1 MPFDVRMLQEDDAEA
16 AWKLGSLAF
25 GYHAQPMPEKFG
37 ATPGRVTWGVFDES
51 GRLVAKAVDRAQGQW
66 FGGRLVPAS
75 GVAGV
80 AVVPELRR
88 AGLGRIV
95 LTRLL
100 AEARDRGGA
109 ISALF
114 PTTPFPYRR
123 LGWEEVGALTYY
135 TLPTAGLAG
144 AAPAAQGVTL
154 RPATVDDVQSVY
166 DLYDRTARESTGM
179 MERSG
184 PLFDSTPQELL
195 EAFDGL
201 TVAVGPSGSIDGYA
215 SWNRGPGYETTGKIT
230 VFDLITATGEA
241 ASALLSMFAGWASVA
256 PTTALRLAYPDP
268 VLYFVAS
275 SQIRVEKRQPW
286 MLRLVDAA
294 RAVQARGWPGHL
306 DGAVDL
312 ELDDPACPWNAGL
325 HRLVVSGGQARL
337 EPGGTGAV
345 RLDSRGL
352 AVWYA
357 GAASPA
363 VLRRGGLLTGG
374 DSQTDA
380 FLQAATAG
388 PAPVLHDYF

>member
-25 GYHAQPMPEKFG
+25 GYHAQPMPETFG
-37 ATPGRVTWGVFDES
+37 PTPSRVTWGVFDDS
-51 GRLVAKAVDRAQGQW
+51 GRLIAKAVDRDQGQW
-66 FGGRLVPAS
+66 FGGRLVPTS

-100 AEARDRGGA
+100 AEARDRGAA
-109 ISALF
+109 ISTLF

-135 TLPTAGLAG
+135 ALPTAGLA
-144 AAPAAQGVTL
+144 AAGPSPGVTL
-154 RPATVDDVQSVY
+154 RPATIDDVQGVY

-184 PLFDSTPQELL
+184 PLFDTTPEELL
-195 EAFDGL
+195 GAFDGL

-215 SWNRGPGYETTGKIT
+215 TWKRSAGYEATGQLT
-230 VFDLITATGEA
+230 AHDLITATGEA
-241 ASALLSMFAGWASVA
+241 TSTLLSMFGGWASVA
-256 PTTALRLAYPDP
+256 PTTVLRLAYPDP

-275 SQIRVEKRQPW
+275 SQMRVEKRQPW
-286 MLRLVDAA
+286 MLRMVDAA
-294 RAVQARGWPGHL
+294 RAVRARGWPDHL
-306 DGAVDL
+306 EGSVDL
-312 ELDDPACPWNAGL
+312 EIADPVCPWNAGPQ
-325 HRLVVSGGQARL
+325 RLVISGGQARL

-374 DSQTDA
+374 DPQTDA

-388 PAPVLHDYF
+388 PAPALHDYF